1 MNWTFTLNGIE
12 IDEPLGFTDLVIRAR
27 RDDNWH
33 GVFFEASTSDLTFY
47 GDAAQYL
54 KEQKNL
60 HGFAADVTFNATW
73 ECDDGSDVLT
83 GKLDFRRYREGCGN
97 ECLITLPVEQQGCI
111 MTLRNRYDQKVD
123 LSNGKSFNGITNLEN
138 YSGLNFSM
146 ELPAQ
151 EMQAGVE
158 GYVSDEGDAV
168 DLSIFA
174 AADNFYV
181 RPTYGRQIDESIN
194 QSELLPSVFA
204 AADNG
209 LNDPVISPVL
219 LFDDNI
225 GCFNGTFDYSV
236 RLKGS
241 YNIDIDP
248 STPNELRIIV
258 AYGEFP
264 GALTILHN
272 QLINNGS
279 PPISGTFDVSYS
291 GTLALPNGDG
301 FYVYLHHAYG
311 GVLPPS
317 APVGNITFTKE
328 TYVNISALKSCL
340 LPMQLFHL
348 SMKQHRGLPKPLLTF
363 A

>member
-12 IDEPLGFTDLVIRAR
+12 IDEPLGFIDLVIRAR

-158 GYVSDEGDAV
+158 GYVSDEGDVV

-174 AADNFYV
+174 ATNNFYV

-209 LNDPVISPVL
+209 LNDPVIRPVL
-219 LFDDNI
+219 LFDD
-225 GCFNGTFDYSV
+225 D
-236 RLKGS
+236 
-241 YNIDIDP
+241 
-248 STPNELRIIV
+248 
-258 AYGEFP
+258 
-264 GALTILHN
+264 
-272 QLINNGS
+272 
-279 PPISGTFDVSYS
+279 
-291 GTLALPNGDG
+291 
-301 FYVYLHHAYG
+301 
-311 GVLPPS
+311 
-317 APVGNITFTKE
+317 
-328 TYVNISALKSCL
+328 
-340 LPMQLFHL
+340 
-348 SMKQHRGLPKPLLTF
+348 
-363 A
+363 